1 MCLCHPV
8 SQLDLKG
15 SSAFNFSFNIL
26 VINFVFTIAMFTQR
40 ILIQEQNSMGL
51 NFYGKSRNLSNPV
64 MIQGGIDTSLTSF
77 VVRNVF
83 IHYVELFFRIKK
95 IYVTRLF

>member
-1 MCLCHPV
+1 MIKELPKYV
-8 SQLDLKG
+8 NLG
-15 SSAFNFSFNIL
+15 SNEGIHGKVPWYS
-26 VINFVFTIAMFTQR
+26 QR
-40 ILIQEQNSMGL
+40 ILIQEENSMGL

-95 IYVTRLF
+95 NM

>member
-1 MCLCHPV
+1 MYNVDSRYC
-8 SQLDLKG
+8 
-15 SSAFNFSFNIL
+15 
-26 VINFVFTIAMFTQR
+26 TQR
-40 ILIQEQNSMGL
+40 ILIQEENSMGL

>member
-1 MCLCHPV
+1 M
-8 SQLDLKG
+8 
-15 SSAFNFSFNIL
+15 
-26 VINFVFTIAMFTQR
+26 QR
-40 ILIQEQNSMGL
+40 ILIQEENSMGL

-83 IHYVELFFRIKK
+83 IHYVELFFNQKK
-95 IYVTRLF
+95 YVTRRFLNS